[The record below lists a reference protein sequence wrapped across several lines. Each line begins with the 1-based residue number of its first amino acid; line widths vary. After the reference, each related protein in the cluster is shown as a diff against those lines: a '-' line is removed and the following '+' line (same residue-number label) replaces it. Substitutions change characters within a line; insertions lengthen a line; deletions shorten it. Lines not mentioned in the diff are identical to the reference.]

1 MSWLLEDISKSLYFC
16 WVRKVVCFH
25 FVLVFFLKSFP
36 SKDIYWSI
44 HGLKVDDI
52 WDLI

>member
-1 MSWLLEDISKSLYFC
+1 MSWLLEDISKLLYFC

-25 FVLVFFLKSFP
+25 FFFFKSFP